1 MAEQWRR
8 LKRIYFASELNG
20 PSDFSLS
27 TSDASFRERNS
38 RPTNLTVRPKKTAFP
53 HSLVNSMLKL
63 QRVNQLTP
71 LRHSRANFN
80 AILSCTL
87 FIFRRFFFP
96 LNSMFFR
103 ENNFRKCPAYDG
115 RPTRSTDYLV
125 WFSPPE
131 ARKGSRA
138 HPHSCA
144 IIAVR
149 RPLLV
154 PLFYDVSAEL
164 IALYADK
171 EVEMCAP

>member
-1 MAEQWRR
+1 MLDFSSFFPLGRITDSFSSSFDSAPVAEQWRR

-87 FIFRRFFFP
+87 FIFRLFFFSFKF
-96 LNSMFFR
+96 N
-103 ENNFRKCPAYDG
+103 
-115 RPTRSTDYLV
+115 V
-125 WFSPPE
+125 FS
-131 ARKGSRA
+131 AK
-138 HPHSCA
+138 
-144 IIAVR
+144 IISES
-149 RPLLV
+149 V
-154 PLFYDVSAEL
+154 PLTTVDRRAPL
-164 IALYADK
+164 IISSGSLHRRLEKGAGLILIVAQL
-171 EVEMCAP
+171 

>member
-1 MAEQWRR
+1 
-8 LKRIYFASELNG
+8 
-20 PSDFSLS
+20 
-27 TSDASFRERNS
+27 
-38 RPTNLTVRPKKTAFP
+38 
-53 HSLVNSMLKL
+53 
-63 QRVNQLTP
+63 
-71 LRHSRANFN
+71 
-80 AILSCTL
+80 
-87 FIFRRFFFP
+87 
-96 LNSMFFR
+96 MFFR

-149 RPLLV
+149 RPLLL

-171 EVEMCAP
+171 EVECAHLDRLNVCVNVIVGDHVITKLKVN